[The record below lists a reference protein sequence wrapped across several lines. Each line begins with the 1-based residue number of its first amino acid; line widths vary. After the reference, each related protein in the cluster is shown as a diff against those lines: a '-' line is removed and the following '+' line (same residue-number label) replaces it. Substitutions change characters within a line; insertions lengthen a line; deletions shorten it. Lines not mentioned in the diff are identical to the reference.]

1 MSASAE
7 ERMKKAIENLVREFA
22 RVRTGQANPA
32 MLDSVHVDYYGTSTP
47 ISQVAAISVPDSRT
61 LGISP
66 WEKAM
71 IPVVDKAI
79 RASGLGLNPMTEGSM
94 IRVVL
99 PPLTEERRKDLAKV
113 CKGLAED
120 ARIAIRNIRRDE
132 NDTLKRTAK
141 DESMSQDQEK
151 KVLEVVQKLT
161 DRYIAEVDKVFA
173 GKEKEILTV

>member
-1 MSASAE
+1 
-7 ERMKKAIENLVREFA
+7 
-22 RVRTGQANPA
+22 
-32 MLDSVHVDYYGTSTP
+32 
-47 ISQVAAISVPDSRT
+47 
-61 LGISP
+61 
-66 WEKAM
+66 
-71 IPVVDKAI
+71 
-79 RASGLGLNPMTEGSM
+79 MTEGSM

-161 DRYIAEVDKVFA
+161 DKYIAEVDKVFA

>member
-1 MSASAE
+1 
-7 ERMKKAIENLVREFA
+7 
-22 RVRTGQANPA
+22 
-32 MLDSVHVDYYGTSTP
+32 
-47 ISQVAAISVPDSRT
+47 
-61 LGISP
+61 
-66 WEKAM
+66 M

-141 DESMSQDQEK
+141 DDGMSQDQEK

-161 DRYIAEVDKVFA
+161 DKYIAEVDKVFA